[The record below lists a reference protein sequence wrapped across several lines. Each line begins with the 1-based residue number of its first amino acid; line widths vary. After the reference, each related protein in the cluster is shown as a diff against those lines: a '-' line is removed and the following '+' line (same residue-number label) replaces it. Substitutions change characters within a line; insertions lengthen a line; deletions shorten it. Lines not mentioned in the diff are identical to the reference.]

1 MTGTSN
7 QPFVSGEPISMT
19 ISKWVRVGVVS
30 LAVLLLP
37 VAPVVAQ
44 EKDTAKEGHKQ
55 QAAEVT
61 MPQSVSFSGAGLA
74 AGLGMGLTI
83 IGAGLGL
90 GKIGASALEA
100 MARQPEVAPRVQT
113 AMIIVAAMLEGATLA
128 SVALCFV
135 VGLSAKF

>member
-1 MTGTSN
+1 MK
-7 QPFVSGEPISMT
+7 
-19 ISKWVRVGVVS
+19 ISKAVRVITLS
-30 LAVLLLP
+30 LAALL
-37 VAPVVAQ
+37 VMSAPALAQ
-44 EKDTAKEGHKQ
+44 EKTFTAADVERIEKAK
-55 QAAEVT
+55 T
-61 MPQSVSFSGAGLA
+61 PQSVTFSGAGLA

-90 GKIGASALEA
+90 GRIGASALEA

-135 VGLSAKF
+135 VGLSARF

>member
-19 ISKWVRVGVVS
+19 ISKWVSVGVVS

-37 VAPVVAQ
+37 VAPVLAQ
-44 EKDTAKEGHKQ
+44 PKDTGKQ
-55 QAAEVT
+55 DHPVADAT

-90 GKIGASALEA
+90 GRIGASALEA

-113 AMIIVAAMLEGATLA
+113 AMIIIAAMLEGATLA

-135 VGLSAKF
+135 VGLNAKF

>member
-1 MTGTSN
+1 MIGTRN
-7 QPFVSGEPISMT
+7 QPFVSGELIVMT
-19 ISKWVRVGVVS
+19 ISKWVRVGIVS
-30 LAVLLLP
+30 LAMLVLP
-37 VAPVVAQ
+37 VAPVLAQ
-44 EKDTAKEGHKQ
+44 DKDKAKEGQKQ
-55 QAAEVT
+55 TAEVT

-113 AMIIVAAMLEGATLA
+113 AMIIIAAMLEGATLA